1 MRGGGPSTFSASTSA
16 KPVAKSASKSMCKRR
31 GGGARSEPQ
40 ANVERVVAG
49 RPAAGPRM
57 TRRGSGARSEPQAN
71 GERVAHDRSC
81 AGSRMTRR
89 EILVGGIVGMG
100 VLALSLRSGAQTYA
114 LPDETKSA
122 LAQSG
127 LVYISPLRSDGEESR
142 CHGEVWFAHDHGSV
156 LIVTQSDGWKSRA
169 LSAGLDRARIWVGD
183 FGPVRRASDRYRSA
197 PGFLARATSDKD
209 DAAFERLLA
218 AYAKKYPDEW
228 DRWESRFRRGYSDA
242 SRVLIRYEPIGA

>member
-1 MRGGGPSTFSASTSA
+1 MA
-16 KPVAKSASKSMCKRR
+16 KLVTKSMCK
-31 GGGARSEPQ
+31 
-40 ANVERVVAG
+40 
-49 RPAAGPRM
+49 
-57 TRRGSGARSEPQAN
+57 RRGSGARSEPKAN

-81 AGSRMTRR
+81 AGPRMTRR
-89 EILVGGIVGMG
+89 QILVGGIVGVG
-100 VLALSLRSGAQTYA
+100 VLALSPRSGAQTYA
-114 LPDETKSA
+114 LPEETQSA
-122 LAQSG
+122 LARSG

-183 FGPVRRASDRYRSA
+183 FGPVHRAGDRYRSA
-197 PGFLARATSDKD
+197 PGFLAKATSDKD
-209 DAAFERLLA
+209 DAVFERLLA

-228 DRWESRFRRGYSDA
+228 DRWESRFRRGYADA

>member
-1 MRGGGPSTFSASTSA
+1 MA
-16 KPVAKSASKSMCKRR
+16 KSMCK
-31 GGGARSEPQ
+31 
-40 ANVERVVAG
+40 
-49 RPAAGPRM
+49 
-57 TRRGSGARSEPQAN
+57 RRGSGARSEPKAN
-71 GERVAHDRSC
+71 GERVA
-81 AGSRMTRR
+81 AGRPAAGTRMTRR
-89 EILVGGIVGMG
+89 EILVGGIIGVG
-100 VLALSLRSGAQTYA
+100 VLALPPRSGAQTHA

-183 FGPVRRASDRYRSA
+183 FGPVRRAGDRYRSA

-228 DRWESRFRRGYSDA
+228 DRWESRFRRGYADA

>member
-1 MRGGGPSTFSASTSA
+1 
-16 KPVAKSASKSMCKRR
+16 
-31 GGGARSEPQ
+31 
-40 ANVERVVAG
+40 
-49 RPAAGPRM
+49 
-57 TRRGSGARSEPQAN
+57 
-71 GERVAHDRSC
+71 
-81 AGSRMTRR
+81 MTRR

-100 VLALSLRSGAQTYA
+100 VLALSPRSGAQTYA

-156 LIVTQSDGWKSRA
+156 LIVTQSDAWKSRA

-228 DRWESRFRRGYSDA
+228 DRWESRFRRGYADA